1 VNPGVIDTPFREAF
15 SESMKNFAE
24 NDSYWSGGKA
34 IECANVIVFLAS
46 DAASYVVGD
55 SIEVNGGQL
64 MLYLLS
70 PALDGTNHMTICR
83 GLSLKPVRN
92 RLSISMPGW
101 PSRVFVPQCCGTKN
115 SWF

>member
-70 PALDGTNHMTICR
+70 PALDGTNHMNHLQR
-83 GLSLKPVRN
+83 A
-92 RLSISMPGW
+92 
-101 PSRVFVPQCCGTKN
+101 VPETGTKSVVN
-115 SWF
+115 LHARVAFACLRTSVLRYQE